1 MYNFLI
7 PKSTYP
13 RWGRYF
19 PTVPAFPIEDAGTPF
34 RFAWATASQHAMD
47 DLVNNLEY
55 LSVDETI
62 KTAENLSWNL
72 EGAVLIGEE
81 LYKIL
86 DLQTTRISGTASAML
101 RNERTETVIRLKR
114 ISNPIGI
121 GMR

>member
-1 MYNFLI
+1 MYNFLR
-7 PKSTYP
+7 PESTYP

-19 PTVPAFPIEDAGTPF
+19 TAVPALPVNDTGTPF
-34 RFAWATASQHAMD
+34 RFAWATASQNAMD
-47 DLVNNLEY
+47 ELVNNLEY

-62 KTAENLSWNL
+62 KTAANLSWSL

-86 DLQTTRISGTASAML
+86 DLQTTRISGAASALL

-114 ISNPIGI
+114 ISNPIG
-121 GMR
+121 MR